1 MLGKHDDWSMLWED
15 IASYFSPNACGTC
28 PHIMHCYAIP
38 SPSLRDAF
46 LHFLRGYLIYIL
58 YAGRSYANFI
68 LLSSLDRKA
77 AFSCSW
83 PSFSLSQFYTPS
95 NIAMHQPFPLLDL
108 TSFMWRDARLH
119 SPPCCRCSC
128 LLLLPAPCKPL
139 HPYTPL
145 LTVSIWTTHVSTTPF
160 WLFKLLKFGPALFG
174 VPPTPFELPDYSY
187 LEISCL
193 DHLILDYL

>member
-1 MLGKHDDWSMLWED
+1 MGRHCFLFFSKCMRDLP
-15 IASYFSPNACGTC
+15 SYNALLCNTISLSEGCFFAFSQGIPN
-28 PHIMHCYAIP
+28 
-38 SPSLRDAF
+38 
-46 LHFLRGYLIYIL
+46 IYFVCRTIICQ
-58 YAGRSYANFI
+58 FH
-68 LLSSLDRKA
+68 LSSLDRKA